1 MKISKFKLNIIFVL
15 LLFIVGCKTK
25 KISLSDDVVRI
36 DDKKPKVE
44 IKGKDELVI
53 IEKEDTLK
61 LDLDSLIQ
69 EIELKELYKI
79 AFILPFDEDSIFKKY
94 HLKGER
100 DLSDFNFT
108 IEAENALSFIQ
119 GVMIAMELNTLPTKI
134 ELLVFDS
141 KKSPRDLTEI
151 LKKVEQ
157 IKPDWIVGGL
167 NRNEARTIADFA
179 KKNKI
184 YHFSPFLPS
193 GSIVENNPFYVMVEP
208 GIDKHF
214 DEMIAYVLDSLPEAS
229 FKIFHEDNKNGYEY
243 AKKIE
248 GNFKIY
254 NDDTIQ
260 NKTIN
265 YALIEVPSD
274 ANDRKK
280 FKALDYLDKEAMN
293 VIIIPSFNEGFVQS
307 IMFQLN
313 SASRNHKVK
322 LFGMPTW
329 IDSETFRLRHFN
341 TLNLHL
347 TQSSFIDNDF
357 SQVAIFFHENFVDK
371 FKKEPSNFAFLGADL
386 MSYFNYLI
394 FYGYHNQL
402 NFKEALF
409 ETTFSGMS
417 KNFDFIPI
425 RNESNE
431 IERIENKSVFVIR
444 YQDFE
449 IIICR

>member
-1 MKISKFKLNIIFVL
+1 MKISSFKFNILFVL
-15 LLFIVGCKTK
+15 LLLIAGCKTK
-25 KISLSDDVVRI
+25 KISLSDEVVRI
-36 DDKKPKVE
+36 EDKKPKVE
-44 IKGKDELVI
+44 IKVKDEVVI
-53 IEKEDTLK
+53 IEKDDTIK
-61 LDLDSLIQ
+61 LDLDSLMQ

-79 AFILPFDEDSIFKKY
+79 AFILPFDEDSIFRKY
-94 HLKGER
+94 HLKEER

-108 IEAENALSFIQ
+108 SEAENALSFIQ
-119 GVMIAMELNTLPTKI
+119 GVMIAVEQNTLPTNI

-141 KKSPRDLTEI
+141 KKSPRDLAET
-151 LKKVEQ
+151 LKKVKQ
-157 IKPDWIVGGL
+157 IEPDWIVGGM
-167 NRNEARTIADFA
+167 NRHEAKTIAEFA
-179 KKNKI
+179 KENRI
-184 YHFSPFLPS
+184 YHFSPFSPS
-193 GSIVENNPFYVMVEP
+193 GSIVEKNPFYVMVEP

-214 DEMIAYVLDSLPEAS
+214 DEMVSYALDSFPEAS
-229 FKIFHEDNKNGYEY
+229 FKILHEDNQNGYEY

-248 GNFKIY
+248 GNFKTH

-265 YALIEVPSD
+265 YALIEVPTD

-280 FKALDYLDKEAMN
+280 FKALDYLDKETLN
-293 VIIIPSFNEGFVQS
+293 LVFIPSFNEGFVQS

-313 SASRNHKVK
+313 SAARNHSVK

-347 TQSSFIDNDF
+347 TQSSFIDNDS
-357 SQVAIFFHENFVDK
+357 SQVAIFFHDNFVEK

-386 MSYFNYLI
+386 MNYFNYLI
-394 FYGYHNQL
+394 FYGFHNQL